1 MQLKQACRP
10 PALAAKHTEQLSAAG
25 ALGAADRTQSGPER
39 RDRTTAVAIL
49 AAAHIGTSGVLAD
62 GKHAGRRAAWAT
74 PQTGGMG
81 QGVCP
86 PERYKDRSMDA
97 LRRHSYSVLIF
108 SSLSRLADMESSTE
122 LVPLIHDP
130 PSLRRSSGKGP

>member
-1 MQLKQACRP
+1 V
-10 PALAAKHTEQLSAAG
+10 
-25 ALGAADRTQSGPER
+25 GAADRTQSGPEHR
-39 RDRTTAVAIL
+39 ARTTIIAIL
-49 AAAHIGTSGVLAD
+49 AAAQNGTSGVLAG
-62 GKHAGRRAAWAT
+62 GKHARRRVAWAT
-74 PQTGGMG
+74 PRTGGMG